1 VYDVP
6 LDPVTCTEADLD
18 AVTVRVSDCPAEMVL
33 ALAVIAMMGFALV
46 ETVTVVLAEAVAPV
60 DPVAVAVYVVVDDG
74 VIVTV
79 PPVAARL

>member
-6 LDPVTCTEADLD
+6 FDPVTRTEAVFVS
-18 AVTVRVSDCPAEMVL
+18 VTVNVSDCPAEMVL
-33 ALAVIAMMGFALV
+33 ALAVSEIVGLELV